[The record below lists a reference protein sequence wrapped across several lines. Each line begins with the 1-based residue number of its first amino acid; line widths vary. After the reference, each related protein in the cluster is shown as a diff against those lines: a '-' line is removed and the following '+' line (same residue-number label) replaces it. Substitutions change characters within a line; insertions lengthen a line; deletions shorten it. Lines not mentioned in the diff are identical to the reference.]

1 MLHLHRSAVSLFA
14 QKLII
19 PVSTTSCRS
28 DLSKDAGSDH
38 RQNVDEQWLELC
50 AECGL
55 SGFFETSARLLM
67 NRWSRVAFAASSG
80 SFCAMA
86 SKIDVILDNLLHA
99 AREAARCAVSKK
111 DAKREQ

>member
-55 SGFFETSARLLM
+55 SGFFRDKRPAADEQVVARGVRGLVGFLLC
-67 NRWSRVAFAASSG
+67 NG
-80 SFCAMA
+80 LE
-86 SKIDVILDNLLHA
+86 D
-99 AREAARCAVSKK
+99 
-111 DAKREQ
+111 